1 MELRQERPRDT
12 GKACRLLRTSR
23 SAVAYRSKK
32 DDKGLMDHL
41 EKLTKDNP
49 VEGFWKCYHRLRNS
63 GTVVNHK
70 RLHRVYKK
78 MGLPLRRKV
87 KKRLPQ
93 RVKEPLT
100 VPESFTHTWSI
111 DFMSD
116 VLSNG
121 TKFRSF
127 NVIDDFNRE
136 VLFIETDYSLK
147 SSRVIWVLRH
157 LVNRYGKPQKIR
169 MDNGPEFVAKLA
181 GGWSEAN
188 EIEFHYIQPGKP
200 TQNAYVE
207 RFNKTYREGVL
218 DAWLFDSLDEVREVT
233 AVWVADYNNC
243 RPHDALGGMAPR
255 TYRQNHFLSALR
267 SASATPSLHSA
278 PKEKLNKTK
287 QLSSPEMY

>member
-1 MELRQERPRDT
+1 MDQLERL
-12 GKACRLLRTSR
+12 A
-23 SAVAYRSKK
+23 
-32 DDKGLMDHL
+32 
-41 EKLTKDNP
+41 KDNP
-49 VEGFWKCYHRLRNS
+49 AEGFWKCYHRLRNS
-63 GTVVNHK
+63 GTVANHK

-87 KKRLPQ
+87 KKRLPE
-93 RVKEPLT
+93 RVKEPLA
-100 VPESFTHTWSI
+100 VPDGFTQTWSI

-136 VLFIETDYSLK
+136 VLFIETDYSLR

-157 LVNRYGKPQKIR
+157 LMNRYGKPQKIR

-181 GGWSEAN
+181 KGWSEAN
-188 EIEFHYIQPGKP
+188 DIVFHYIQPGKP
-200 TQNAYVE
+200 TQNAYIE

-218 DAWLFDSLDEVREVT
+218 DAYLFDSLDEVREVT
-233 AVWVADYNNC
+233 AVWVEDYNNQ
-243 RPHDALGGMAPR
+243 RPHDALGGLSPKMYKER
-255 TYRQNHFLSALR
+255 TPQFPGLR

-278 PKEKLNKTK
+278 QEIERTKTK
-287 QLSSPEMY
+287 QLSTFKPY

>member
-1 MELRQERPRDT
+1 M
-12 GKACRLLRTSR
+12 
-23 SAVAYRSKK
+23 AYRSQK
-32 DDKGLMDHL
+32 DDKGLMDQL

-63 GTVVNHK
+63 GTIVNHK

-78 MGLPLRRKV
+78 MKLPLRRKV

-93 RVKEPLT
+93 RVKEPLA
-100 VPESFTHTWSI
+100 VPEGFTQTWSI

-136 VLFIETDYSLK
+136 VLFIETDYSLR

-181 GGWSEAN
+181 QGWSEAN
-188 EIEFHYIQPGKP
+188 DIAFQYIQPGKP
-200 TQNAYVE
+200 TQNAYIE

-218 DAWLFDSLDEVREVT
+218 DAYLFDSLDEVREVT
-233 AVWVADYNNC
+233 AVWVTDYNNH
-243 RPHDALGGMAPR
+243 RPHDSLGGVSPK
-255 TYRQNHFLSALR
+255 TYRENHHLFGLR

-278 PKEKLNKTK
+278 QKDALNKTK
-287 QLSSPEMY
+287 QLSTSEPY